1 MKSFAAALQSLVV
14 TLWVGGMWVAGFV
27 VAPLLFAR
35 LSDRELA
42 GIIAGKLFTTIAL
55 IGLGCALYLIA
66 YRLARFGAS
75 SLKQGFFWVV
85 VAMLILTLVGEF
97 GIQPI
102 LASLKEEA
110 LPKKVME
117 SVLRDRFM
125 TWHGVASGVF
135 VIQSVFG
142 ALLAILL
149 GRGK

>member
-1 MKSFAAALQSLVV
+1 MKTFGAALQSLVV

-55 IGLGCALYLIA
+55 IGVACALSLII
-66 YRLARFGAS
+66 YRVARFGAAA
-75 SLKQGFFWVV
+75 LRQGFFWVV
-85 VAMLILTLVGEF
+85 LAMLVLTLIGEF
-97 GIQPI
+97 GIQPV
-102 LASLKEEA
+102 LAGLKAEA

-117 SVLRDRFM
+117 SVLRDRFA
-125 TWHGVASGVF
+125 TWHGIASGIF
-135 VIQSVFG
+135 VIQSLLG
-142 ALLAILL
+142 AVLAVLW

>member
-1 MKSFAAALQSLVV
+1 MKSIAAALQSLVV

-35 LSDRELA
+35 LADRELA

-55 IGLGCALYLIA
+55 IGLACALYLVT
-66 YRLARFGAS
+66 YRVARFGAGA
-75 SLKQGFFWVV
+75 LKQGFFWVV
-85 VAMLILTLVGEF
+85 LAMLALTLIGEF
-97 GIQPI
+97 GIQPV
-102 LASLKEEA
+102 LAGLKAEA

-117 SVLRDRFM
+117 SVLRDRFA
-125 TWHGVASGVF
+125 TWHGIASGIF
-135 VIQSVFG
+135 VIQSGLG